1 MDILEGIRVLSFN
14 HFLLGP
20 MGTQVLADL
29 GADVICVEPV
39 SGAFQRH
46 WGGANHKVDGETML
60 HLCGNRNKRS
70 LAVDIK
76 SPEGSTVIKKLILTT
91 DVLSENFRPGVMDK
105 LGFGYEAVRKINPKI
120 IYAAASGYGQDGPYS
135 KRPGQDLVIQAL
147 SGLANI
153 NGSENQPPTPVGV
166 SAVDHH
172 GAQILAMSIL
182 AALFHRERTGKGSR
196 VDVDLLS
203 AALDL

>member
-60 HLCGNRNKRS
+60 HLCG
-70 LAVDIK
+70 
-76 SPEGSTVIKKLILTT
+76 
-91 DVLSENFRPGVMDK
+91 
-105 LGFGYEAVRKINPKI
+105 KIT
-120 IYAAASGYGQDGPYS
+120 
-135 KRPGQDLVIQAL
+135 RRL
-147 SGLANI
+147 
-153 NGSENQPPTPVGV
+153 
-166 SAVDHH
+166 H
-172 GAQILAMSIL
+172 GN
-182 AALFHRERTGKGSR
+182 
-196 VDVDLLS
+196 
-203 AALDL
+203 